1 MSVKEE
7 FLNLCEKVKAN
18 PEHIEGMN
26 CVYQFDVSGED
37 EGIYVIKL
45 SNGNITYSEGAAE
58 NPSCTF
64 QLSSKNLIK
73 LIHGNLN
80 ATTAF
85 MMGKLKV
92 KGNLS
97 LAMKLE
103 AVLKKYQ

>member
-1 MSVKEE
+1 MSVREE
-7 FLNLCEKVKAN
+7 FQHLIEKVEAN
-18 PEHIEGMN
+18 PEHIDGME

-37 EGIYVIKL
+37 EGTYVIEL
-45 SNGNITYSEGAAE
+45 SKGNITYKEGE
-58 NPSCTF
+58 VDNPSCTI

-73 LIHGNLN
+73 LMHGNLN

-103 AVLKKYQ
+103 ATLKKYQ